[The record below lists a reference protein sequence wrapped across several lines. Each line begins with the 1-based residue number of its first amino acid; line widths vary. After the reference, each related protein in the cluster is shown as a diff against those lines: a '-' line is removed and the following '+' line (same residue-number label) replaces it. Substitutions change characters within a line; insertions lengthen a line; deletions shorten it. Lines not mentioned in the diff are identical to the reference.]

1 MVTTSAWTCLRN
13 QGARGCASYLDL
25 PRAVDD
31 ECCCCYGCCCCCCCC
46 HCCKWSVGWNPP
58 FIKLTTSWPLW
69 KLVANKNRWFHVFL
83 EQKVAFWSP
92 IISSVCCKIIY
103 VILVPLK
110 LHVLRQG
117 FDHDKDPVLFDIEL
131 ATGLL
136 TAIRNLLRV
145 KLDGLFW
152 LGLPCNSHSF
162 MSTPQ
167 HKRSWTNPFGDESF
181 GFVAQGNLIAYR
193 SAILIAIA
201 LVRRIGWFLENP
213 GGSRCVCLPVI
224 QQLINHNRLGYDAN
238 PMVGVSIEKVH

>member
-1 MVTTSAWTCLRN
+1 MCIVSWSAKGGGWWVLLLLGLLLLLPLLQMVSWLK
-13 QGARGCASYLDL
+13 S
-25 PRAVDD
+25 
-31 ECCCCYGCCCCCCCC
+31 
-46 HCCKWSVGWNPP
+46 P

-69 KLVANKNRWFHVFL
+69 KLVANKNRWFHVLL

-201 LVRRIGWFLENP
+201 LVRRTGWFLENP
-213 GGSRCVCLPVI
+213 GGARCLSSCDSTADQP
-224 QQLINHNRLGYDAN
+224 QPFGYDAN